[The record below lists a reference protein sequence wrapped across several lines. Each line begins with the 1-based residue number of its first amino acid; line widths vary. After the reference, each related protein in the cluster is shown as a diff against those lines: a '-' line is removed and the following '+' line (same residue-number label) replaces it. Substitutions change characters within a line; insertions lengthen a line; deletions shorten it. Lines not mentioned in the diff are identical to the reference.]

1 MQIKGNEW
9 KFSLTEKT
17 SKKQKF
23 FSRCGSWK
31 TYLESSEGFGG
42 VRVRRKN
49 IPKSLF
55 TKILISLTSIGR
67 ENLISRVEEIR
78 NYSDMRDSF
87 RMAAMNANLL

>member
-31 TYLESSEGFGG
+31 TYLESSEGFGE

-55 TKILISLTSIGR
+55 TKIFISLTSIER
-67 ENLISRVEEIR
+67 ENLISQVEEIR
-78 NYSDMRDSF
+78 NYSDRRDSF
-87 RMAAMNANLL
+87 RMAALNANSL